1 MNGSFDL
8 HNIVNLPNSID
19 QLLQQ
24 GEVRTFNFFESMYP
38 LNIKIEAENSS
49 AAAFQFWDLLKLITR
64 LNEVMVDFLF
74 NQTDYDRNPETTA
87 YFNGIGVVTMLKAI
101 CDVQRTIL
109 ASPRGIANKDEIF
122 DNKVGHIHSLEKQ
135 ERDEILT
142 LELKRILWEL
152 LIPPEFFLTLYQ
164 RDLDNDSF
172 VVEKFPYR

>member
-1 MNGSFDL
+1 
-8 HNIVNLPNSID
+8 
-19 QLLQQ
+19 
-24 GEVRTFNFFESMYP
+24 
-38 LNIKIEAENSS
+38 
-49 AAAFQFWDLLKLITR
+49 
-64 LNEVMVDFLF
+64 MVDFLYSL
-74 NQTDYDRNPETTA
+74 TDYDRNPESTA

-122 DNKVGHIHSLEKQ
+122 DNKVVHLRILEIQ

-172 VVEKFPYR
+172 VLEKFPYRRRKNLLVFCRGLQFLLEQKFEILININIVKNISFPTLKEFVMEE